1 MNTPTD
7 AIHEGTSAE
16 YRMEIAFEQTVKHV
30 LPHMPAV
37 LGTPT
42 MIMAME
48 EAARIAIEK
57 LLPPGWLSVGFEVC
71 IRHLAAAR
79 AGETLVARATVTGA
93 SGKRIRYKVSAQVGE
108 GDSVRL
114 IGEGTHERAAID
126 SARFNAD

>member
-1 MNTPTD
+1 MNSPTD
-7 AIHEGTSAE
+7 GIPEGATAE

-48 EAARIAIEK
+48 EAGRIAIERH
-57 LLPPGWLSVGFEVC
+57 LPAGWLSVGYEVC

-79 AGETLVARATVTGA
+79 AGETLVARATVTGKT
-93 SGKRIRYKVSAQVGE
+93 GKRIRYKVSAHVGE
-108 GDSVRL
+108 GEAARL

-126 SARFNAD
+126 GARFNAD

>member
-1 MNTPTD
+1 MKTPTD
-7 AIHEGTSAE
+7 AIPEGTAAE
-16 YRMEIAFEQTVKHV
+16 YRMTIAFEQTVRHV

-48 EAARIAIEK
+48 EAARIAIER

-79 AGETLVARATVTGA
+79 AGETLIARAAVTSA
-93 SGKRIRYKVSAQVGE
+93 SGKRIRYKVSAHVGE
-108 GDSVRL
+108 GESARL

-126 SARFNAD
+126 GARFNQD